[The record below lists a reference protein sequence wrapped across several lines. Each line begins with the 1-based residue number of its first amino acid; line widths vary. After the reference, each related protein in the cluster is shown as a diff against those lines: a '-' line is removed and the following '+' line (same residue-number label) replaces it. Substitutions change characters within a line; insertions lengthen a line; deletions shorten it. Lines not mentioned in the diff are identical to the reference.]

1 MKRYYLC
8 DIIGD
13 GTEFNPFRPAVAD
26 YDVPWAGMIKS
37 DPVTGVPLQP
47 FALVIVGG
55 NKHVDI
61 LRDARVTP
69 MPDFPLDAKVS
80 GMHKPT
86 KDAMIIAMQKRGIP
100 IEFLS
105 TVDGYREVIRT
116 VGRQL
121 EPAFDENGFDV
132 ADNI

>member
-1 MKRYYLC
+1 MKRYYIC

-26 YDVPWAGMIKS
+26 YNVPWSGMIKS
-37 DPVTGVPLQP
+37 DPVTGQPLSP

-61 LRDARVTP
+61 LKDSRIDS

-86 KDAMIIAMQKRGIP
+86 KDVMVTALARRGIP
-100 IEFLS
+100 VDFLS

-121 EPAFDENGFDV
+121 EPTFNENGLDV
-132 ADNI
+132 SDAI